1 MNCCDYD
8 SLTTYPAGSFSSRY
22 KTDISD
28 CMVETKKED
37 LGKLSSTFFD
47 QEYRTYKTIKE
58 MILYRVFGLYKK
70 DVNDAKEEPNGAKI
84 NGSYASTE
92 FAESIID
99 AKIRLA
105 LDPKWKNLKL
115 YEAKILVPIGETIH
129 VGKVAPVTLKSG
141 TVLEGLADQ
150 IILPINWSVNWIT
163 GIRRVTARQLQKV
176 PEYLSVTEYED
187 MLERVSCLNKEDL
200 YKKSCPLCGWED
212 IEVLSPDKQFD
223 IIGCKGNTYKMQYHC
238 MREKCEYYW

>member
-8 SLTTYPAGSFSSRY
+8 SLITYPAGSFSNRY

-28 CMVETKKED
+28 CVAAAKKVD
-37 LGKLSSTFFD
+37 LGKLSDTFLNRD
-47 QEYRTYKTIKE
+47 YCTYKTIKE
-58 MILYRVFGLYKK
+58 IILYRVFGLYKK
-70 DVNDAKEEPNGAKI
+70 DMNDVKEEPNGAKI

-105 LDPKWKNLKL
+105 LEPEWKNLKL

-129 VGKVAPVTLKSG
+129 VGKVAPVTLISG

-150 IILPINWSVNWIT
+150 VILPVNWSISWIT

-176 PEYLSVTEYED
+176 PEYLSVAEYEG
-187 MLERVSCLNKEDL
+187 MLERVSCLNKKDL

-212 IEVLSPDKQFD
+212 IEILSSERQFD
-223 IIGCKGNTYKMQYHC
+223 IFGCKGNTYKMRYHC

>member
-8 SLTTYPAGSFSSRY
+8 SLITYPAGNFSSRY

-28 CMVETKKED
+28 CVAVAKKVD
-37 LGKLSSTFFD
+37 LGKLSDTFLNRA
-47 QEYRTYKTIKE
+47 YCTYKTIKE

-70 DVNDAKEEPNGAKI
+70 AVNDIKEEPNGAKI
-84 NGSYASTE
+84 NGSFASTE

-105 LDPKWKNLKL
+105 LAPEWKNLKL

-129 VGKVAPVTLKSG
+129 VGKVAPGTLISG

-150 IILPINWSVNWIT
+150 IILPVNWSVSWIT
-163 GIRRVTARQLQKV
+163 GIRRVTARQLQKE
-176 PEYLSVTEYED
+176 PEYLSVVEYEG
-187 MLERVSCLNKEDL
+187 MLVN
-200 YKKSCPLCGWED
+200 
-212 IEVLSPDKQFD
+212 LS
-223 IIGCKGNTYKMQYHC
+223 IIWNQ
-238 MREKCEYYW
+238 

>member
-28 CMVETKKED
+28 CVVADEKVN
-37 LGKLSSTFFD
+37 LGELADTFFNR
-47 QEYRTYKTIKE
+47 EYCTYKTIKE
-58 MILYRVFGLYKK
+58 MTLYRVFGLYKK
-70 DVNDAKEEPNGAKI
+70 DVNDVKEKPNGAKI

-105 LDPKWKNLKL
+105 LDPEWKNLKL
-115 YEAKILVPIGETIH
+115 YVAKILVPIGEKIH

-141 TVLEGLADQ
+141 MVLEGLADQ
-150 IILPINWSVNWIT
+150 IILPINWSVSWIT

-176 PEYLSVTEYED
+176 PEYLSVAEYED
-187 MLERVSCLNKEDL
+187 MLERVSCLNKKDL

-212 IEVLSPDKQFD
+212 VEILLPEEQFD
-223 IIGCKGNTYKMQYHC
+223 IVGCKGNTYKMRYHC
-238 MREKCEYYW
+238 MREKCGYYW